1 MLNELMN
8 KVFGFVFRVVLVLAG
23 LVFMASLFAA
33 ALLVLVV
40 WLLRAAWARLTGQP
54 VMPWTFQV
62 NRQAMWNRFNRG
74 PGAGGA
80 RQRDES
86 DVIDAEVKEVTEVTE
101 VREIREVKEVKP
113 PSQE

>member
-1 MLNELMN
+1 MLKELMN
-8 KVFGFVFRVVLVLAG
+8 KVFGFVFRVVLVLVG

-33 ALLVLVV
+33 ALLVLMV

-62 NRQAMWNRFNRG
+62 NRQAMWNRFNRA

-101 VREIREVKEVKP
+101 VREIQDGKDFKSPRE
-113 PSQE
+113 